1 MFPSNKYKW
10 CILKEILKK
19 KKEIMQ
25 NIWET
30 NEKQHRYNPQEVM
43 KVQR

>member
-1 MFPSNKYKW
+1 MMYIKGNS
-10 CILKEILKK
+10 EK

-30 NEKQHRYNPQEVM
+30 NEKQYRYNPQEVM